1 MIRPSSFL
9 VPLASLAFVA
19 FLAPTAGAQVTPIG
33 PFTGAQ
39 SDGFETQVSPGF
51 TACVNGRVFNST
63 ADLCTPGG
71 SGCNITSGWGFICT
85 IFPHSGGKLFG
96 SAGGYAE
103 YTFDTP
109 AQRFGG
115 YFGINY
121 NVSNGTAIFFDA
133 NNNQLASLTIT
144 VPANCSWNWAGW
156 DAGAG
161 PKFKRVQIWGPAP
174 LGGGFMMM
182 DDMEVDYGSTSPGTD
197 LCQPGVGV
205 TIPCPCSNPPSS
217 SPRGCD
223 NSSATGGAQLT
234 STGTASLSA
243 DTVVFSTNGE
253 KPTALSIV
261 LQGTTGSP
269 GGLVFGQG
277 VRCTTGALKR
287 LYQHSAVGGSITAP
301 SGADPSVS
309 SRSNALGDPILA
321 GQSRWYSVYYRD
333 PTVLGGCP
341 AASTFNITQ
350 TQEVAWGP

>member
-1 MIRPSSFL
+1 MLRPPSI
-9 VPLASLAFVA
+9 LASLATLA
-19 FLAPTAGAQVTPIG
+19 SLALLAPSAGAQVVPIG
-33 PFTGAQ
+33 PFTGSQ
-39 SDGFETQVSPGF
+39 SEGFETQINPGF
-51 TACVNGRVFNST
+51 TACVNGRVFNAT
-63 ADLCTPGG
+63 ADLCTPGNN
-71 SGCNITSGWGFICT
+71 GCSITTGWSFICT
-85 IFPHSGGKLFG
+85 ILPHSGAKLFG
-96 SAGGYAE
+96 SAGGFAE

-115 YFGINY
+115 QFGVNY
-121 NVSNGTAIFFDA
+121 SVGNGIAIFFDTA
-133 NNNQLASLTIT
+133 GNQLASLPIT
-144 VPANCSWNWAGW
+144 APANCTWNWNGW

-161 PKFKRVQIWGPAP
+161 PRFKRVQIYGPAP

-182 DDMEVDYGSTSPGTD
+182 DDMQEDGGSASPGID

-205 TIPCPCSNPPSS
+205 TIPCPCANPPSS

-234 STGTASLSA
+234 SSGTASLSS
-243 DTVVFSTNGE
+243 DTIVFVTNDE

-261 LQGTTGSP
+261 LQGTTSNP

-277 VRCTTGALKR
+277 IRCTTGALKR

-333 PTVLGGCP
+333 PIVLGGCP